1 MSEPMTNRGVASLS
15 ALQQQ
20 FIQRLLQREAL
31 LFGDFQLKSGRHS
44 HFFFNLG
51 KLMDGQDLLDLG
63 QWYAQCL
70 VASGLD
76 FDSIF
81 GPAYKGIPLAAAAVM
96 GLASVHQRH
105 AALVYN
111 RKEAKA
117 HGEGGQWVGQISG
130 RRHILIDDVLTVGTA
145 IHQSAELITSQ
156 GGTLVALM
164 VGLDRQAQVSPQQT
178 AAQQLAQRWQ
188 VPVLS
193 LVSLTDIADYLE
205 AQQQKNSADRLRTE
219 ILSYSS

>member
-1 MSEPMTNRGVASLS
+1 MSEGQMNQQVGSLS
-15 ALQQQ
+15 VWQQQ

-31 LFGDFQLKSGRHS
+31 QFGDFQLKSGRRS

-51 KLMDGQDLLDLG
+51 KLVDGQDFLDLG
-63 QWYAQCL
+63 LWYAQL
-70 VASGLD
+70 LANSGLN

-81 GPAYKGIPLAAAAVM
+81 GPAYKGIPLATATVM
-96 GLASVHQRH
+96 GLASGYQRQ

-111 RKEAKA
+111 RKEVKS

-130 RRHILIDDVLTVGTA
+130 RRHILIDDVLTAGTA
-145 IHQSAELITSQ
+145 INQSAELITSQ
-156 GGTLVALM
+156 GGTLVAL
-164 VGLDRQAQVSPQQT
+164 VVALDRQAKDASGQT

-193 LVSLTDIADYLE
+193 LVSLTNIADYLE
-205 AQQQKNSADRLRTE
+205 VQQQKPSAERLRAE
-219 ILSYSS
+219 ILSYSQ